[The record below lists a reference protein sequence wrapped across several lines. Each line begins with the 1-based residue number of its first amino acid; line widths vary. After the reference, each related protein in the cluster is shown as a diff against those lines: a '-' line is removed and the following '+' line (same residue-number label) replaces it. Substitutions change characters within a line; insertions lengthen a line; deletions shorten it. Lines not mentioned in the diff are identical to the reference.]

1 MTQAK
6 ADELWTFERFFPGQ
20 DFGAIDVNLDARR
33 VAGWEAVYGPIEG
46 RYAPDGLIVAGMME
60 AYLLAIQPRPNGN
73 VHAAQK
79 LAFTGVR
86 AALGDTLTYRVEIA
100 KAEQKKGRF
109 WVTFSIQAAHADKE
123 LMQGELVSIW
133 AA

>member
-1 MTQAK
+1 MTQGISE
-6 ADELWTFERFFPGQ
+6 ELWTFERFHAGQ
-20 DFGAIDVNLDARR
+20 GFGAIEVTLDAQR
-33 VAGWEAVYGPIEG
+33 VAGWEAVYGPIKG
-46 RYAPDGLIVAGMME
+46 SVAPDGLIVAGMME

-73 VHAAQK
+73 VHASQK
-79 LAFTGVR
+79 LAFTGEQ
-86 AALGDTLTYRVEIA
+86 AALDDTITYCVKIA

-109 WVTFSIQAAHADKE
+109 WVSFLISATLDGRA